1 MKTYNTERE
10 GQLAFFKNIGINA
23 EQALIEN
30 TDGVWNGNLLEF
42 KLSISDTNKVL
53 FQCVKYLSKLRIS
66 GTSVPRNIVMIDLN
80 RYTAYIYDSQN
91 FYEEIHKIYSGSA
104 SIAND
109 GFDSKGVQPRK
120 LEYLNSTDMDELK
133 RVLKQTEYIKIR
145 IDENCI
151 VGWAERYYRE
161 NPTASKADFLGDDG
175 EFSHEGEIRNPV
187 KFKDFIVPYEGET
200 NEKFKYLMDKL
211 NDRLKKKKLGAFY
224 TPEAYAK
231 KAHELLQLA
240 IARVPEG
247 NDYVIIDRCA
257 GTGNLEA
264 VFTDEE
270 LSHCILSTYEYF
282 EYKVLFERLG
292 DKVRHIV
299 PPTEQNIEFSSGLI
313 VNADAMS
320 KEFIDNE
327 VIRRYI
333 DDPKVTVIMYENP
346 PYRDDTADNKGT
358 KKVKVTETYIRR
370 EMTEEFNG
378 SAATAREL
386 SNLFIWSAF
395 KYYMKKAED
404 SYVVFSPI
412 KYWKSEHILSKKYIK
427 GFMFNREHFH
437 ATPSVISCILWSNEN
452 ERLREISLEVIDI
465 IDNKLSKLGDKT
477 VKIVERK
484 FTQDF
489 YDGRKFSNDIPSNI
503 YLDSIGVPGNPA
515 KYTKAGIY
523 NDNIVGFLMAKNFA
537 IDPMNRGL
545 VRMNPINSPATFA
558 VRSDNYLTKL
568 PLFCAKMF
576 PQDNWYEKDVYF
588 TTSDGGDRY
597 TKDRDFL
604 KSCLIYTCLSR
615 YNKCLSFDG
624 SDGRFYRNELCFHK
638 DAVAMNDL
646 AKFKLDDEEKKLL
659 EVWNRVLEK
668 AAATGK
674 MVEKFTYGPY
684 QIEQEINTFH
694 KDETGKKNIYDY
706 PELNAELNTLKAL
719 LKTYYKTH
727 IREKMFEY
735 ELVK

>member
-53 FQCVKYLSKLRIS
+53 FQCIKYLSKLRIS

-80 RYTAYIYDSQN
+80 RYTAYIYDAQN

-133 RVLKQTEYIKIR
+133 RVLKQTEYVKIR

-187 KFKDFIVPYEGET
+187 KFRDFIVPYEGET

-320 KEFIDNE
+320 KEFIENE

-333 DDPKVTVIMYENP
+333 DDPKVTVIVYENP
-346 PYRDDTADNKGT
+346 PYHDESSGMTKGVAERNGKNTAYVVENMKKQIKG
-358 KKVKVTETYIRR
+358 V
-370 EMTEEFNG
+370 
-378 SAATAREL
+378 ATNEIA
-386 SNLFIWSAF
+386 NQFIWSAF
-395 KYYMKKAED
+395 KYYLRNKED
-404 SYVVFSPI
+404 SYIVFSPI
-412 KYWKSEHILSKKYIK
+412 KYWKQYELFNATAQKA
-427 GFMFNREHFH
+427 FAFNRKHFH
-437 ATPSVISCILWSNEN
+437 ASMSTVLCVLWGNEAS
-452 ERLREISLEVIDI
+452 SLENITAESYDI
-465 IDNKLSKLGDKT
+465 KDNALVRVPDITIKKVKQPASKFYTRISFSKEDESFVWCSKDGDEAKDKKIRVKAYRNQETIAYLEADSFQIAPHVRNVT
-477 VKIVERK
+477 VACL
-484 FTQDF
+484 
-489 YDGRKFSNDIPSNI
+489 YN
-503 YLDSIGVPGNPA
+503 GNGCYITRDQYMNTLPIWVA
-515 KYTKAGIY
+515 KYI
-523 NDNIVGFLMAKNFA
+523 
-537 IDPMNRGL
+537 
-545 VRMNPINSPATFA
+545 
-558 VRSDNYLTKL
+558 
-568 PLFCAKMF
+568 PL
-576 PQDNWYEKDVYF
+576 DNWYENDVYC

-638 DAVAMNDL
+638 DAVAMNDI

-706 PELNAELNTLKAL
+706 PELNAELNTLKTL

>member
-1 MKTYNTERE
+1 MKSYNTERE
-10 GQLAFFKNIGINA
+10 GQLAFFKNLGINA

-42 KLSISDTNKVL
+42 KLSISDTSKVL

-80 RYTAYIYDSQN
+80 RCTAYVYDAQN
-91 FYEEIHKIYSGSA
+91 FYEEIHKVYSGAA
-104 SIAND
+104 SVANE

-120 LEYLNSTDMDELK
+120 LEYSNSTDMDELK
-133 RVLKQTEYIKIR
+133 RILKQTEYVKIR

-346 PYRDDTADNKGT
+346 PYHDESSGVTNGVAERTGKNISYVVENMKTQIKG
-358 KKVKVTETYIRR
+358 V
-370 EMTEEFNG
+370 
-378 SAATAREL
+378 ATNEIA
-386 SNLFIWSAF
+386 NQFIWSAF
-395 KYYMKKAED
+395 KYYLRNKKD
-404 SYVVFSPI
+404 SYIVFSPI
-412 KYWKSEHILSKKYIK
+412 KYWKQYELFNATAQKA
-427 GFMFNREHFH
+427 FAFNRKHFH
-437 ATPSVISCILWSNEN
+437 ASVSTILCVLWNNEIDSAENINAEAYDIKDNEAIFVSNISI
-452 ERLREISLEVIDI
+452 RKAKQPISRFYT
-465 IDNKLSKLGDKT
+465 KLSVTQKDENFIWCNKDGSEAKGKKAS
-477 VKIVERK
+477 VKSYFNQNIIAYLEADSFQIAPLKRNI
-484 FTQDF
+484 TTACL
-489 YDGRKFSNDIPSNI
+489 YDGHGCYITRDQYISTLPIW
-503 YLDSIGVPGNPA
+503 VA
-515 KYTKAGIY
+515 KYI
-523 NDNIVGFLMAKNFA
+523 
-537 IDPMNRGL
+537 
-545 VRMNPINSPATFA
+545 
-558 VRSDNYLTKL
+558 
-568 PLFCAKMF
+568 PL
-576 PQDNWYEKDVYF
+576 DNWYENDVYC

-597 TKDRDFL
+597 TKDRNFL

-638 DAVAMNDL
+638 DTVAMNDL

-668 AAATGK
+668 AATTGK
-674 MVEKFTYGPY
+674 MVKKFTYGPY

-694 KDETGKKNIYDY
+694 KDETGKKNIFDY
-706 PELNAELNTLKAL
+706 PELNAELNTLKVL

>member
-53 FQCVKYLSKLRIS
+53 FQCIKYLSKLRIS

-80 RYTAYIYDSQN
+80 RCTAYIYDAQN
-91 FYEEIHKIYSGSA
+91 FYEEIHKVYSGGA
-104 SIAND
+104 SVANE

-120 LEYLNSTDMDELK
+120 LEYSNSTDMDELK
-133 RVLKQTEYIKIR
+133 RVLKQTEYVKIR

-187 KFKDFIVPYEGET
+187 KFRDFIVPYEGET

-333 DDPKVTVIMYENP
+333 DDPKVTVIVYENP
-346 PYRDDTADNKGT
+346 PYHDESSGMTKGVAERNGKNTAYVVENMKKQIKG
-358 KKVKVTETYIRR
+358 V
-370 EMTEEFNG
+370 
-378 SAATAREL
+378 ATNEIA
-386 SNLFIWSAF
+386 NQFIWSAF
-395 KYYMKKAED
+395 KYYLRNKED
-404 SYVVFSPI
+404 SYIVFSPI
-412 KYWKSEHILSKKYIK
+412 KYWKQYELFNATAQKA
-427 GFMFNREHFH
+427 FAFNRKHFH
-437 ATPSVISCILWSNEN
+437 ASMSTVLCVLWGNEAS
-452 ERLREISLEVIDI
+452 SLEDI
-465 IDNKLSKLGDKT
+465 TAESYDIKDNALVRVPDITIKKVKQPASKFYTRISFSKEDESFVWCSKDGDEAKDKKIRVKAYRNQETIAYLEADSFQIAPHVRNVT
-477 VKIVERK
+477 VACL
-484 FTQDF
+484 
-489 YDGRKFSNDIPSNI
+489 YN
-503 YLDSIGVPGNPA
+503 GNGCYITRDQYMNTLPIWVA
-515 KYTKAGIY
+515 KYI
-523 NDNIVGFLMAKNFA
+523 
-537 IDPMNRGL
+537 
-545 VRMNPINSPATFA
+545 
-558 VRSDNYLTKL
+558 
-568 PLFCAKMF
+568 PL
-576 PQDNWYEKDVYF
+576 DNWYENDVYC

-597 TKDRDFL
+597 TKDHAFL

-624 SDGRFYRNELCFHK
+624 SDGRFYKNELCFHK
-638 DAVAMNDL
+638 DAVAMNDI

-694 KDETGKKNIYDY
+694 KDETSKKNIYDY

>member
-10 GQLAFFKNIGINA
+10 GQLTFFKNIGINA

-80 RYTAYIYDSQN
+80 RYTAYIYDAQK
-91 FYEEIHKIYSGSA
+91 FYEEIHKVYSGSA
-104 SIAND
+104 STAND

-133 RVLKQTEYIKIR
+133 RVLKQTEYVKVR

-187 KFKDFIVPYEGET
+187 KFRDFIVPYEGET

-313 VNADAMS
+313 VNVDAMS
-320 KEFIDNE
+320 KEFIENE
-327 VIRRYI
+327 VIKRYI

-358 KKVKVTETYIRR
+358 KKVKVTESYIRR

-395 KYYMKKAED
+395 KYYIKKAED

-452 ERLREISLEVIDI
+452 ERLREISLEAIDI

-477 VKIVERK
+477 VKIVEKK

-576 PQDNWYEKDVYF
+576 PQDNWYERDVYF

-624 SDGRFYRNELCFHK
+624 SDGRFYKNELCFNK

-646 AKFKLDDEEKKLL
+646 AKFKLDNEEKKLL

-706 PELNAELNTLKAL
+706 PELNAELNTLKTL

>member
-53 FQCVKYLSKLRIS
+53 FQCIKYLSKLRIS

-80 RYTAYIYDSQN
+80 RYTAYIYDAQN

-133 RVLKQTEYIKIR
+133 RVLKQTEYVKIR

-187 KFKDFIVPYEGET
+187 KFRDFIVPYEGET

-327 VIRRYI
+327 VIRKYI

-346 PYRDDTADNKGT
+346 PYHDESSGMTKGVAERNGKNTAYVVENMKKQIKG
-358 KKVKVTETYIRR
+358 V
-370 EMTEEFNG
+370 
-378 SAATAREL
+378 ATNEIA
-386 SNLFIWSAF
+386 NQFIWSAF
-395 KYYMKKAED
+395 KYYLRNKED
-404 SYVVFSPI
+404 SYIVFSPI
-412 KYWKSEHILSKKYIK
+412 KYWKQYELFNATAQKA
-427 GFMFNREHFH
+427 FAFNRKHFH
-437 ATPSVISCILWSNEN
+437 ASMSTVLCVLWGNEAS
-452 ERLREISLEVIDI
+452 SLENITAESYDI
-465 IDNKLSKLGDKT
+465 KDNALVRVPDITIKKVKQPASKFYTRISFSKEDESFVWCSKDGDEAKGKKIRVKAYRNQETIAYLEADSFQIAPHVRNVT
-477 VKIVERK
+477 VACL
-484 FTQDF
+484 
-489 YDGRKFSNDIPSNI
+489 YN
-503 YLDSIGVPGNPA
+503 GNGCYITRDQYMNTLPIWVA
-515 KYTKAGIY
+515 KYI
-523 NDNIVGFLMAKNFA
+523 
-537 IDPMNRGL
+537 
-545 VRMNPINSPATFA
+545 
-558 VRSDNYLTKL
+558 
-568 PLFCAKMF
+568 PL
-576 PQDNWYEKDVYF
+576 DNWYENDVYC

-638 DAVAMNDL
+638 DAVAMNDI

>member
-80 RYTAYIYDSQN
+80 RCTAYIYDAQN
-91 FYEEIHKIYSGSA
+91 FYEEIHKVYSGGA
-104 SIAND
+104 SVANE
-109 GFDSKGVQPRK
+109 GFDSKGVQPHK
-120 LEYLNSTDMDELK
+120 LEYSNSTDMDELK
-133 RVLKQTEYIKIR
+133 RVLRQTEYVKIR

-187 KFKDFIVPYEGET
+187 KFRDFIVPYEGET

-346 PYRDDTADNKGT
+346 PYHDESSGMTNGIAERNGKNTAYVVENMKKQIKG
-358 KKVKVTETYIRR
+358 V
-370 EMTEEFNG
+370 
-378 SAATAREL
+378 ATNEIA
-386 SNLFIWSAF
+386 NQFIWSAF
-395 KYYMKKAED
+395 KYYLRNKED
-404 SYVVFSPI
+404 SYIVFSPI
-412 KYWKSEHILSKKYIK
+412 KYWKQYELFDATAQKA
-427 GFMFNREHFH
+427 FAFNRKHFH
-437 ATPSVISCILWSNEN
+437 ASMSVVLCVLWEN
-452 ERLREISLEVIDI
+452 ETSSFEDITAESYDIKDNALVRVPDITIKKVKQPASKFYTKISFSKEDESFVWCSKNGDEAKDKKIRVKAYRNQETIAYLEADSFQIAPHVR
-465 IDNKLSKLGDKT
+465 NVT
-477 VKIVERK
+477 VACL
-484 FTQDF
+484 
-489 YDGRKFSNDIPSNI
+489 YN
-503 YLDSIGVPGNPA
+503 GNGCYITRDQYMNTLPIWVA
-515 KYTKAGIY
+515 KYI
-523 NDNIVGFLMAKNFA
+523 
-537 IDPMNRGL
+537 
-545 VRMNPINSPATFA
+545 
-558 VRSDNYLTKL
+558 
-568 PLFCAKMF
+568 PL
-576 PQDNWYEKDVYF
+576 DNWYENDIYC

-604 KSCLIYTCLSR
+604 KACLIYTCLSR

-638 DAVAMNDL
+638 NAVAMNDL
-646 AKFKLDDEEKKLL
+646 TKFKLDDEEKKLL

-668 AAATGK
+668 AKATGK

>member
-1 MKTYNTERE
+1 MKSYNTERE
-10 GQLAFFKNIGINA
+10 GQLAFFKNLGINA
-23 EQALIEN
+23 EQALVEN

-42 KLSISDTNKVL
+42 KLSISDTSKVL

-80 RYTAYIYDSQN
+80 RCTAYVYDAQN
-91 FYEEIHKIYSGSA
+91 FYEEIHKVYSGAA
-104 SIAND
+104 SVANE

-120 LEYLNSTDMDELK
+120 LEYSNSTDMDELK
-133 RVLKQTEYIKIR
+133 RILKQTEYVKIR

-224 TPEAYAK
+224 TPEVYAK

-320 KEFIDNE
+320 KEFIENE
-327 VIRRYI
+327 VIRKYI

-346 PYRDDTADNKGT
+346 PYHDESSGMTNGIAERNGKNTAYVVENMKRQIKG
-358 KKVKVTETYIRR
+358 V
-370 EMTEEFNG
+370 
-378 SAATAREL
+378 ATNEIA
-386 SNLFIWSAF
+386 NQFIWSAF
-395 KYYMKKAED
+395 KYYLRNKED
-404 SYVVFSPI
+404 SYIVFSPI
-412 KYWKSEHILSKKYIK
+412 KYWKQYELFDATAQKA
-427 GFMFNREHFH
+427 FAFNRKHFH
-437 ATPSVISCILWSNEN
+437 ASMSTVLCVLWEN
-452 ERLREISLEVIDI
+452 EASSFENITAESYDIKDNALVRVPDITIKKVKQPASKFYTRISFSKEDESSVWCSKDGDEAKDKKIRVKAYRNQETIAYLEADSFQIAPHVR
-465 IDNKLSKLGDKT
+465 NVT
-477 VKIVERK
+477 VACL
-484 FTQDF
+484 
-489 YDGRKFSNDIPSNI
+489 YN
-503 YLDSIGVPGNPA
+503 GNGCYITRDQYMNTLPIWVA
-515 KYTKAGIY
+515 KYI
-523 NDNIVGFLMAKNFA
+523 
-537 IDPMNRGL
+537 
-545 VRMNPINSPATFA
+545 
-558 VRSDNYLTKL
+558 
-568 PLFCAKMF
+568 PL
-576 PQDNWYEKDVYF
+576 DNWYENDVYC

-668 AAATGK
+668 AATTGK
-674 MVEKFTYGPY
+674 MVKKFTYGPY

-706 PELNAELNTLKAL
+706 PELNAELNTLKVL

>member
-80 RYTAYIYDSQN
+80 RYTAYIYDAQN

-133 RVLKQTEYIKIR
+133 RVLKQTEYVKIR

-187 KFKDFIVPYEGET
+187 KFRDFIVPYEGET

-346 PYRDDTADNKGT
+346 PYHDESSGMTKGVAERNGKNTAYVVENMKKQIKG
-358 KKVKVTETYIRR
+358 V
-370 EMTEEFNG
+370 
-378 SAATAREL
+378 ATNEIA
-386 SNLFIWSAF
+386 NQFIWSAF
-395 KYYMKKAED
+395 KYYLRNKED
-404 SYVVFSPI
+404 SYIVFSPI
-412 KYWKSEHILSKKYIK
+412 KYWKQYELFNATAQKA
-427 GFMFNREHFH
+427 FAFNRKHFH
-437 ATPSVISCILWSNEN
+437 ASMSTVLCVLWGNEAS
-452 ERLREISLEVIDI
+452 SLEDI
-465 IDNKLSKLGDKT
+465 TAESYDIKDNVLVRVPDITIKKVKQPASKFYTRISFSKEDESFVWCSKDGDEAKDKKIRVKAYRNQETIAYLEADSFQIAPHVRNVTVACLYNGHGCYITRDQYMKT
-477 VKIVERK
+477 LPIWV
-484 FTQDF
+484 
-489 YDGRKFSNDIPSNI
+489 
-503 YLDSIGVPGNPA
+503 A
-515 KYTKAGIY
+515 KYI
-523 NDNIVGFLMAKNFA
+523 
-537 IDPMNRGL
+537 
-545 VRMNPINSPATFA
+545 
-558 VRSDNYLTKL
+558 
-568 PLFCAKMF
+568 PLE
-576 PQDNWYEKDVYF
+576 NWYENDIYC

-638 DAVAMNDL
+638 DAVAMNDI

>member
-1 MKTYNTERE
+1 MKSYNTERE
-10 GQLAFFKNIGINA
+10 GQLAFFKNLGINA
-23 EQALIEN
+23 EQALVEN

-42 KLSISDTNKVL
+42 KLSISDTSKVL

-80 RYTAYIYDSQN
+80 RCTAYVYDAQN
-91 FYEEIHKIYSGSA
+91 FYEEIHKVYSGAA
-104 SIAND
+104 SVANE

-120 LEYLNSTDMDELK
+120 LEYSNSTDMDELK
-133 RVLKQTEYIKIR
+133 RILKQTEYVKIR

-346 PYRDDTADNKGT
+346 PYHDESSGVTNGVAERTGKNISYVVENMKTQIKG
-358 KKVKVTETYIRR
+358 V
-370 EMTEEFNG
+370 
-378 SAATAREL
+378 ATNEIA
-386 SNLFIWSAF
+386 NQFIWSAF
-395 KYYMKKAED
+395 KYYLRNKKD
-404 SYVVFSPI
+404 SYIVFSPI
-412 KYWKSEHILSKKYIK
+412 KYWKQYELFNATAQKA
-427 GFMFNREHFH
+427 FAFNRKHFH
-437 ATPSVISCILWSNEN
+437 ASVSTILCVLWNNEIDSAENINAEAYDIKDNEAIFVSNISI
-452 ERLREISLEVIDI
+452 RKTKQPISRFYT
-465 IDNKLSKLGDKT
+465 KLSVTQKDENFIWCNKDGSEAKGKKAS
-477 VKIVERK
+477 VKSYFNQNIIAYLEADSFQIAPLKRNI
-484 FTQDF
+484 TTACL
-489 YDGRKFSNDIPSNI
+489 YDGHGCYITRDQYISTLPIW
-503 YLDSIGVPGNPA
+503 VA
-515 KYTKAGIY
+515 KYI
-523 NDNIVGFLMAKNFA
+523 
-537 IDPMNRGL
+537 
-545 VRMNPINSPATFA
+545 
-558 VRSDNYLTKL
+558 
-568 PLFCAKMF
+568 PL
-576 PQDNWYEKDVYF
+576 DNWYENDVYC

-638 DAVAMNDL
+638 DTVAMNDL

-659 EVWNRVLEK
+659 EVWNRVLGK
-668 AAATGK
+668 AAVTGK

-706 PELNAELNTLKAL
+706 PELNAELNTLKVL

>member
-10 GQLAFFKNIGINA
+10 GQLAFFKNLGINA

-53 FQCVKYLSKLRIS
+53 FQCVKYLSKLRI
-66 GTSVPRNIVMIDLN
+66 GGASVPRNIVMIDLN
-80 RYTAYIYDSQN
+80 RYTAYIYDAQN
-91 FYEEIHKIYSGSA
+91 FYEEIHKVYSGGA
-104 SIAND
+104 SVANE

-120 LEYLNSTDMDELK
+120 LEYSNSTDMDELK
-133 RVLKQTEYIKIR
+133 RVLKQTEYVKIR

-211 NDRLKKKKLGAFY
+211 NDHLKKKKLGAFY

-346 PYRDDTADNKGT
+346 PYHDESSGVTNGVAERTGKNISYVVENMKTQIKG
-358 KKVKVTETYIRR
+358 V
-370 EMTEEFNG
+370 
-378 SAATAREL
+378 ATNEIA
-386 SNLFIWSAF
+386 NQFIWSAF
-395 KYYMKKAED
+395 KYYLRNKKD
-404 SYVVFSPI
+404 SYIVFSPI
-412 KYWKSEHILSKKYIK
+412 KYWKQYELFNATAQKA
-427 GFMFNREHFH
+427 FAFNRKHFH
-437 ATPSVISCILWSNEN
+437 ASVSTILCVLWNNEIDSAENINAEAYDIKDNEAIFVSNISI
-452 ERLREISLEVIDI
+452 RKTKQPISRFYT
-465 IDNKLSKLGDKT
+465 KLSVTQKDENFIWCNKDGSEAKGKKAS
-477 VKIVERK
+477 VKSYFNQNIIAYLEADSFQIAPLKRNI
-484 FTQDF
+484 TTACL
-489 YDGRKFSNDIPSNI
+489 YDGHGCYITRDQYISTLPIW
-503 YLDSIGVPGNPA
+503 VA
-515 KYTKAGIY
+515 KYI
-523 NDNIVGFLMAKNFA
+523 
-537 IDPMNRGL
+537 
-545 VRMNPINSPATFA
+545 
-558 VRSDNYLTKL
+558 
-568 PLFCAKMF
+568 PL
-576 PQDNWYEKDVYF
+576 DNWYENDVYC

-646 AKFKLDDEEKKLL
+646 TKFKLDDEEKKLL

>member
-10 GQLAFFKNIGINA
+10 GQLAFFKNLGINA

-80 RYTAYIYDSQN
+80 RYTAYIYDAQN
-91 FYEEIHKIYSGSA
+91 FYEEIHKVYSGGA
-104 SIAND
+104 SVANE

-120 LEYLNSTDMDELK
+120 LEYSNSTDMDELK
-133 RVLKQTEYIKIR
+133 RILKQTEYVKIR

-187 KFKDFIVPYEGET
+187 KFRDFIVPYEGET

-211 NDRLKKKKLGAFY
+211 NDHLKKKKLGAFY

-346 PYRDDTADNKGT
+346 PYHDESSGVTNGVAERTGKNISYVVENMKTQIKG
-358 KKVKVTETYIRR
+358 V
-370 EMTEEFNG
+370 
-378 SAATAREL
+378 ATNEIA
-386 SNLFIWSAF
+386 NQFIWSAF
-395 KYYMKKAED
+395 KYYLRNKKD
-404 SYVVFSPI
+404 SYIVFSPI
-412 KYWKSEHILSKKYIK
+412 KYWKQYELFNATAQKA
-427 GFMFNREHFH
+427 FAFNRKHFH
-437 ATPSVISCILWSNEN
+437 ASVSTILCVLWNNEIDSAENINAEAYDIKDNEAIFVSNISI
-452 ERLREISLEVIDI
+452 RKTKQPISRFYT
-465 IDNKLSKLGDKT
+465 KLSVTQKDENFIWCNKDGSEAKGKKAS
-477 VKIVERK
+477 VKSYFNQNIIAYLEADSFQIAPLKRNI
-484 FTQDF
+484 TTACL
-489 YDGRKFSNDIPSNI
+489 YDGHGCYITRDQYISTLPIW
-503 YLDSIGVPGNPA
+503 VA
-515 KYTKAGIY
+515 KYI
-523 NDNIVGFLMAKNFA
+523 
-537 IDPMNRGL
+537 
-545 VRMNPINSPATFA
+545 
-558 VRSDNYLTKL
+558 
-568 PLFCAKMF
+568 PL
-576 PQDNWYEKDVYF
+576 DNWYENDVYC

-719 LKTYYKTH
+719 LKTHYKTH

>member
-10 GQLAFFKNIGINA
+10 GQLAFFKNLGINA

-80 RYTAYIYDSQN
+80 RYTAYIYDAQN
-91 FYEEIHKIYSGSA
+91 FYEEIHKVYSGGA
-104 SIAND
+104 SVANE

-120 LEYLNSTDMDELK
+120 LEYSNSTDMDELK
-133 RVLKQTEYIKIR
+133 RILKQTEYVKIR

-175 EFSHEGEIRNPV
+175 EFSREGEIRNPV

-211 NDRLKKKKLGAFY
+211 NDRLKKKQLGAFY

-346 PYRDDTADNKGT
+346 PYHDESSGVTNGVAERTGKNISYVVENMKTQIKG
-358 KKVKVTETYIRR
+358 V
-370 EMTEEFNG
+370 
-378 SAATAREL
+378 ATNEIA
-386 SNLFIWSAF
+386 NQFIWSAF
-395 KYYMKKAED
+395 KYYLRNKKD
-404 SYVVFSPI
+404 SYIVFSPI
-412 KYWKSEHILSKKYIK
+412 KYWKQYELFNATAQKA
-427 GFMFNREHFH
+427 FAFNRKHFH
-437 ATPSVISCILWSNEN
+437 ASVSTILCVLWNNEIDSAENINAEAYDIKDNEAIFVSNISI
-452 ERLREISLEVIDI
+452 RKTKQPISRFYT
-465 IDNKLSKLGDKT
+465 KLSVTQKDENFIWCNKDGSEAKGKKAS
-477 VKIVERK
+477 VKSYFNQNIIAYLEADSFQIAPLKRNI
-484 FTQDF
+484 TTACL
-489 YDGRKFSNDIPSNI
+489 YDGHGCYITRDQYISTLPIW
-503 YLDSIGVPGNPA
+503 VA
-515 KYTKAGIY
+515 KYI
-523 NDNIVGFLMAKNFA
+523 
-537 IDPMNRGL
+537 
-545 VRMNPINSPATFA
+545 
-558 VRSDNYLTKL
+558 
-568 PLFCAKMF
+568 PL
-576 PQDNWYEKDVYF
+576 DNWYENDVYC

-638 DAVAMNDL
+638 DAIAMNDL
-646 AKFKLDDEEKKLL
+646 AKFKLDEEEKKLL